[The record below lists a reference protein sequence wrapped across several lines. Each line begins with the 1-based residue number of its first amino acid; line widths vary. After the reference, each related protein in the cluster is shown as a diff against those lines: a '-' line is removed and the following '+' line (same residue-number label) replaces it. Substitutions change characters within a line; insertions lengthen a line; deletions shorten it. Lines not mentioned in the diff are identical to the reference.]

1 VANQITDNRTSLDTA
16 ESATPYDDLAG
27 VADGTL
33 DNEIFIQ
40 GSNSIGLFSTNSLT
54 GLLFDNGTVNTA
66 FASKVFYIWINCGIV
81 GLLESKANG
90 GFRIRF
96 AGATVTDFFEVY
108 VGGNDDWPTAVSGGW
123 VQFAIDIEEAHT
135 NSDNTGGSKPATN
148 AIRYIGFASLCTVMP
163 RMADN
168 TWIDEIAYLANDGSV
183 PGIIIEGRNGGST
196 DWDSADIATE
206 LGVAVGTFVQA
217 PGGAW
222 KVNTPVQFG
231 VNDSVTHA
239 FTDTNAIWLWDD
251 QEFLAD
257 SFYGLSA
264 LGNSGGTTDVTF
276 GVKTGTGDD
285 ATGAQGFTISAATL
299 GVRWDMDFND
309 PDLDGIEFF
318 GCSFIH
324 GGAFLLDD
332 AAVSA
337 ISTLYIDCDSA
348 LVSNS
353 EQLRISVIDAN
364 TADAVA
370 FMTTDDLGDIVFS
383 SFLFSDGHGVELT
396 TPRVATQ
403 ASKGNLF
410 IGYGITTSNDAAI
423 FNDTAGA
430 VQIDVTDN
438 GTVMT
443 FRDGTSASTTV
454 SATASY
460 TINNVEDP
468 SEVTILDRDVSQ
480 LDITGTPSNQNMGDV
495 AANER
500 VGQSFEVTAA
510 GKAERIRLNLRKVG
524 TPTDFFRI
532 RLVNGIPGSSEL
544 LVSTFINGADLT
556 TSYVEFDIDLDGK
569 SSLSTSTTYGIEIER
584 SGAVDG
590 SNYYQ
595 VEFDTSSVHADGVRY
610 TYNGSW
616 NSTTGDLL
624 FSVMEAASDNELY
637 HVESVTTGTTVW
649 NHDGTSRTIEVLVM
663 ATFFLQVV
671 YLDTVS
677 AADKSNSI
685 VQIPDRV
692 FSNP

>member
-1 VANQITDNRTSLDTA
+1 MANQITDNRTSLDDA

-27 VADGTL
+27 TAAGTL
-33 DNEIFIQ
+33 DDEIFIE
-40 GSNSIGLFSTNSLT
+40 GLNSMGLFSTNSLT
-54 GLLFDNGTVNTA
+54 GLLFDNATTNSA
-66 FASKVFYIWINCGIV
+66 FANKVFYVWINCGIV

-96 AGATVTDFFEVY
+96 AGDTVTDFFEVY
-108 VGGNDDWPTAVSGGW
+108 VGGNDEWPTAISGGW

-135 NSDNTGGSKPATN
+135 NSDNTGGTKPATN

-206 LGVAVGTFVQA
+206 LGIAVGTFVQA

-231 VNDSVTHA
+231 ISDGSTHA

-257 SFYGLSA
+257 GFYGLSA
-264 LGNSGGTTDVTF
+264 LGDTGTTDVTF

-285 ATGAQGFTISAATL
+285 ATGAQGFTIQAATL

-324 GGAFLLDD
+324 GGAFVLDD
-332 AAVSA
+332 VAVSA

-383 SFLFSDGHGVELT
+383 TFEFSDGHGVELT

-410 IGYGITTSNDAAI
+410 VGYGTTTSNDAAVY
-423 FNDTAGA
+423 NNSAGA
-430 VQIDVTDN
+430 VQIDVTEN

-443 FRDGTSASTTV
+443 YRDGTSASTTV

-460 TINNVEDP
+460 TINNVENP
-468 SEVTILDRDVSQ
+468 SEVTILDRDIEM
-480 LDITGTPSNQNMGDV
+480 LDIAGSATTLKFGD
-495 AANER
+495 AAATEKM
-500 VGQSFEVTAA
+500 GQSFQVAATA
-510 GKAERIRLNLRKVG
+510 KVERVRIRLRKVG
-524 TPTDFFRI
+524 TPTDGVRI
-532 RLVNGIPGSSEL
+532 RIVDGVPGSSEL
-544 LVSTFINGADLT
+544 LVSTFLDAADIT
-556 TSYVEFDIDLDGK
+556 TSFVEYDIDLDGK
-569 SSLSTSTTYGIEIER
+569 TSLTLTTTYGFEIER
-584 SGAVDG
+584 SGAVNG
-590 SNYYQ
+590 SDHYEIEY
-595 VEFDTSSVHADGVRY
+595 DTANPHSSGVRY
-610 TYNGSW
+610 IFNVSWGS
-616 NSTTGDLL
+616 STGDLL
-624 FSVMEAASDNELY
+624 LTFMEAASDNELY
-637 HVESVTTGTTVW
+637 HVESVTSGSTVW
-649 NHDGTSRTIEVLVM
+649 NHDGTTREIEVLVM
-663 ATFFLQVV
+663 ATFFIQVF
-671 YLDTVS
+671 YLDNVS
-677 AADKSNSI
+677 AADKSNSV

-692 FSNP
+692 YSNP